1 MFFPASHPGLDIYS
15 YCISCCCRVFF
26 ILCPLA
32 WISCLRDSDLINFRG
47 FYSLFKCNKMHI
59 TSIYINIVYVQ
70 VFAGK
75 DVRLST
81 CFGPKLSFESPSWKF
96 GTSKVGLGKACEI
109 SARDLTKSGVAQFCV
124 FKVSMPFTI

>member
-1 MFFPASHPGLDIYS
+1 M
-15 YCISCCCRVFF
+15 
-26 ILCPLA
+26 
-32 WISCLRDSDLINFRG
+32 RDSELINFRG
-47 FYSLFKCNKMHI
+47 FYSLFKCSKMHI
-59 TSIYINIVYVQ
+59 TSIYIYIYINIVYVQ

-96 GTSKVGLGKACEI
+96 GTGKVGLGKACEI

-124 FKVSMPFTI
+124 FKVSMAFTI